1 MRPCDSQKVIS
12 AGCTPNPT
20 GTIQTLNMQFA
31 QLEIILSSV
40 QIQNMWKYNDW
51 VFIDKRSY

>member
-1 MRPCDSQKVIS
+1 MRPCHSQKVIS

-20 GTIQTLNMQFA
+20 ETIQTLNMQFA

-51 VFIDKRSY
+51 FLRKA

>member
-51 VFIDKRSY
+51 FLRKA